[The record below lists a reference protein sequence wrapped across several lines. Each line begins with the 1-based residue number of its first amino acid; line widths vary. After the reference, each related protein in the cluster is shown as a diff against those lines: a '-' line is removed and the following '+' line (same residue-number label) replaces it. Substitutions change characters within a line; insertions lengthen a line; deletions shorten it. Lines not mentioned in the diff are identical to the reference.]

1 MDKLEQVQYLIMFLN
16 NFIFSVGKTFTME
29 GGVKR
34 SASVSWDE
42 DPTSGIIPRALAQIL
57 DNLKVIILNISVLTF
72 ILLV

>member
-1 MDKLEQVQYLIMFLN
+1 
-16 NFIFSVGKTFTME
+16 ME

-57 DNLKVIILNISVLTF
+57 DNLKVIILNISVLKS

>member
-1 MDKLEQVQYLIMFLN
+1 MDKQEQVRASISK
-16 NFIFSVGKTFTME
+16 FIETFSTIGKTFTME

-57 DNLKVIILNISVLTF
+57 DNLKVNSLNYFHLDR
-72 ILLV
+72 